1 MAGLARDGAL
11 HYTGTNGEDVAPP
24 RTLPKGKAMRV
35 VDPGTGKTLFRKLRR
50 RFDEPAEP
58 RELTFSCYRRYPF
71 LSRDR
76 TRLWFLEE
84 LEGARKKWPFD
95 LWAYVLMPEHV
106 HLLVC
111 PRVPKLKVGKI
122 AGRIKE
128 AVARK
133 AIAYLE
139 RHARHWLPRITV
151 REGERTRRRFWQP
164 GRGYDRNVV
173 EPSTVHQMIE
183 YIHANPVRRGLVAC
197 AEDWEWSSARWY
209 AGIRPV
215 RIDID
220 DTIPLQHGTA
230 R

>member
-1 MAGLARDGAL
+1 MRVF
-11 HYTGTNGEDVAPP
+11 N
-24 RTLPKGKAMRV
+24 PKSGKAF
-35 VDPGTGKTLFRKLRR
+35 FRKTRR
-50 RFDEPAEP
+50 RFDEVGQA
-58 RELTFSCYRRYPF
+58 RELVFSCYRRLQF
-71 LSRDR
+71 LNRDR

-84 LEGARKKWPFD
+84 LESARQQWSFD

-106 HLLVC
+106 HLLIL
-111 PRVPKLKVGKI
+111 PRGPQPKAGKI

-139 RHARHWLPRITV
+139 AHAPHWLPRITV
-151 REGERTRRRFWQP
+151 REGRRIRRRFWQP
-164 GRGYDRNVV
+164 GGGYDRNVV
-173 EPSTVHQMIE
+173 EPSTVHQMVE
-183 YIHANPVRRGLVAC
+183 YIHANPVRRGLVAS

-215 RIDID
+215 RIEID
-220 DTIPLQHGTA
+220 DTLPLKHETV